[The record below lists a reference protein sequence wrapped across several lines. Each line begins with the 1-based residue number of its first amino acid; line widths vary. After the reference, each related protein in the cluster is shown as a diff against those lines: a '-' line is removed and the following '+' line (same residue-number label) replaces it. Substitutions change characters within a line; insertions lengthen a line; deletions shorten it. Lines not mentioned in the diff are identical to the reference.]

1 MRIINKLLVYS
12 IILIS
17 PINGYAQED
26 TVSVSDVDFI
36 HYHAELEPNFK
47 GKSLKGTVK
56 VKFVPR
62 TKKLKNIAFSAKY
75 KQIKSIYIDGKVA
88 QYSLSDEQLT
98 INFQQELEANRD
110 YSLKIE
116 YLATPKRGMKFYND
130 HIFTVYHTKN
140 WLISHSDIL
149 DKATFDLVL
158 THDLNMTTVGNGR
171 LVSRKVLENNKVTS
185 HWQQDT
191 PMPLYTFGFAIGK
204 FETLAIKTSSADIVV
219 LYREEQRSGLTPKLI
234 KEAFADVADML
245 SFYESK
251 AGFSLHQDSYSY
263 VVVDGYMAQEA
274 SGFSLVGEK
283 FVHTVLENEN
293 ENWFIAHELAHEW
306 WGNSVTCANFSHFW
320 LNEWLV
326 QFLVAVYKQHLFG
339 EQAYKNEIN
348 VAVRRV
354 ERAVKENRVTPVAF
368 HHEIKEQ
375 EINRT
380 MTYSKGAL
388 VFYMLREKL
397 GDELFWKALKQYSKT
412 YKNKSVTTKHL
423 KLIFEQVTGTKL
435 AHFFD
440 KWVYGEEIPKLNLDL
455 RNKK

>member
-1 MRIINKLLVYS
+1 MKKINKLLIYCIVFISS
-12 IILIS
+12 IK
-17 PINGYAQED
+17 GYAQED
-26 TVSVSDVDFI
+26 IVSISDVDFI

-47 GKSLKGTVK
+47 EKSLQGIVK
-56 VKFVPR
+56 IKFVPR
-62 TKKLKNIAFSAKY
+62 TQKLRNLTFSAKY
-75 KQIKSIYIDGKVA
+75 KQIKSVYIDEKVA
-88 QYSLSDEQLT
+88 QYSLLNGQLT
-98 INFQQELEANRD
+98 INFQQKLETNRN

-116 YLATPKRGMKFYND
+116 YSATPKRGMKFYND

-140 WLISHSDIL
+140 WLVSHNNIS
-149 DKATFDLVL
+149 DKSTFDLVL
-158 THDLNMTTVGNGR
+158 THDANMTTVGNGR
-171 LVSRKVLENNKVTS
+171 LVSRKVLENDKVTS

-191 PMPLYTFGFAIGK
+191 PMPLYTFGFVIGELK
-204 FETLAIKTSSADIVV
+204 TLTIKTNSTDIVV
-219 LYREEQRSGLTPKLI
+219 LYREEQNSGLTPKLI

-251 AGFSLHQDSYSY
+251 AGFSLNENSYNY

-283 FVHTVLENEN
+283 FVHTVLEDKN

-320 LNEWLV
+320 LNEGLV
-326 QFLVAVYKQHLFG
+326 QFLVAVYKQRLFG

-354 ERAVKENRVTPVAF
+354 HRAVKDNRVAPVAF
-368 HHEIKEQ
+368 HNEIKEQ

-380 MTYSKGAL
+380 MAYSKGAL

-397 GDELFWKALKQYSKT
+397 GDALFWKALKQYTQT
-412 YKNKSVTTKHL
+412 YRNKSVTTQNL
-423 KLIFEQVTGTKL
+423 KFIFEQISDTDLT
-435 AHFFD
+435 HFFE
-440 KWVYGEEIPKLNLDL
+440 KWVYGQEIPSVNL
-455 RNKK
+455 

>member
-1 MRIINKLLVYS
+1 MRIINKLLVCY
-12 IILIS
+12 IILMS
-17 PINGYAQED
+17 PINGYAQDD

-47 GKSLKGTVK
+47 EKSLKGTVK

-62 TKKLKNIAFSAKY
+62 TQKLRNLTFSAKY
-75 KQIKSIYIDGKVA
+75 KQIKSVYIDGKVA
-88 QYSLSDEQLT
+88 QYLLSDEQLT
-98 INFQQELEANRD
+98 VNFQQELEINRN
-110 YSLKIE
+110 YSLKVE
-116 YLATPKRGMKFYND
+116 YSATPKRGMKFYDD

-140 WLISHSDIL
+140 WLVSHNNIS
-149 DKATFDLVL
+149 DKSTFDLVL
-158 THDLNMTTVGNGR
+158 THDANMTTVGNGR
-171 LVSRKVLENNKVTS
+171 LVSRKVLENNKVIS
-185 HWQQDT
+185 HWQQDMS
-191 PMPLYTFGFAIGK
+191 MPLYTFGFAIGK
-204 FETLAIKTSSADIVV
+204 LETLTIKTNSADIVV
-219 LYREEQRSGLTPKLI
+219 LYRAEHSSGLTPKLI

-251 AGFSLHQDSYSY
+251 AGFSLNQNSYNY

-283 FVHTVLENEN
+283 FVHTVLEDEN

-320 LNEWLV
+320 LNEGLV

-339 EQAYKNEIN
+339 EQAYKNELN

-354 ERAVKENRVTPVAF
+354 ERAVKENRVAPVAF
-368 HHEIKEQ
+368 HDEIEEQ

-380 MTYSKGAL
+380 MAYSKGAL

-397 GDELFWKALKQYSKT
+397 GDEFFWKALKQYTQT
-412 YKNKSVTTKHL
+412 YKNKSVTTQNL
-423 KLIFEQVTGTKL
+423 KFTIEQISGTDL
-435 AHFFD
+435 THFFD
-440 KWVYGEEIPKLNLDL
+440 KWVYGQEIPNLNL
-455 RNKK
+455 

>member
-1 MRIINKLLVYS
+1 M
-12 IILIS
+12 S
-17 PINGYAQED
+17 PINGYAQDD

-47 GKSLKGTVK
+47 EKSLKGTVK

-62 TKKLKNIAFSAKY
+62 TQKLRNLTFSAKY
-75 KQIKSIYIDGKVA
+75 KQIKSVYIDGKVA
-88 QYSLSDEQLT
+88 QYLLSDEQLT
-98 INFQQELEANRD
+98 VNFQQELEINRN
-110 YSLKIE
+110 YSLKVE
-116 YLATPKRGMKFYND
+116 YSATPKRGMKFYDD

-140 WLISHSDIL
+140 WLVSHNNIS
-149 DKATFDLVL
+149 DKSTFDLVL
-158 THDLNMTTVGNGR
+158 THDANMTTVGNGR
-171 LVSRKVLENNKVTS
+171 LVSRKVLENNKVIS
-185 HWQQDT
+185 HWQQDMS
-191 PMPLYTFGFAIGK
+191 MPLYTFGFAIGK
-204 FETLAIKTSSADIVV
+204 LETLTIKTNSADIVV
-219 LYREEQRSGLTPKLI
+219 LYRAEHSSGLTPKLI

-251 AGFSLHQDSYSY
+251 AGFSLNQNSYNY

-283 FVHTVLENEN
+283 FVHTVLEDEN

-320 LNEWLV
+320 LNEGLV

-339 EQAYKNEIN
+339 EQAYKNELN

-354 ERAVKENRVTPVAF
+354 ERAVKENRVAPVAF
-368 HHEIKEQ
+368 HDEIEEQ

-380 MTYSKGAL
+380 MAYSKGAL

-397 GDELFWKALKQYSKT
+397 GDEFFWKALKQYTQT
-412 YKNKSVTTKHL
+412 YKNKSVTTQNL
-423 KLIFEQVTGTKL
+423 KFTIEQISGTDL
-435 AHFFD
+435 THFFD
-440 KWVYGEEIPKLNLDL
+440 KWVYGQEIPNLNL
-455 RNKK
+455 